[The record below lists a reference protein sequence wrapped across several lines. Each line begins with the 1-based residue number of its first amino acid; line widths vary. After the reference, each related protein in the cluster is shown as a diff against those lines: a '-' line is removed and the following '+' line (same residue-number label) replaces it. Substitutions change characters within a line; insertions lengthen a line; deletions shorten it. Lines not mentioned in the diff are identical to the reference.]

1 MDIGRGA
8 AMREFSVEVT
18 VHFQRPI
25 GNSREEAADYAEK
38 LLTALEDDS
47 RVLGEGDQRAL
58 GPVTWGYFDPPY
70 LGARFNVQA
79 PSANAAIER
88 ATAIFTDALRVIGL
102 YDPLASITVL
112 AVEEVEEE
120 ACAT

>member
-1 MDIGRGA
+1 M
-8 AMREFSVEVT
+8 
-18 VHFQRPI
+18 
-25 GNSREEAADYAEK
+25 
-38 LLTALEDDS
+38 
-47 RVLGEGDQRAL
+47 LGEGDQRAL
-58 GPVTWGYFDPPY
+58 SPVTWGHFDPPH

-79 PSANAAIER
+79 PSANAAMER
-88 ATAIFTDALRVIGL
+88 ATAIFTDALRAIGL